1 MNDKT
6 SIEYLIDKIK
16 KNSKIAFLRFGD
28 GDFQMMFKQRVG
40 TMVGHSNQNYVTSE
54 MNKEMLDSYNYVND
68 NYLIGDV
75 YGSLS
80 DRNTLSNVKNM
91 IKIHKNEPFCKKDNN
106 LSYICIQES
115 FLTDSNNFL
124 EFVNVINKSK
134 TVFVGSY
141 YEPILDKFYG
151 NIVYHVKTPS
161 TNSANYVDELEQEI
175 LEIDTPYEQIIFSA
189 GQASRLLIYRLWKKL
204 NVKFIDVGSVSD
216 MIIINSQS
224 FKKIK
229 KRSHLITY
237 KDLIKK
243 NLDFYNQKLN

>member
-1 MNDKT
+1 MNDKS

-16 KNSKIAFLRFGD
+16 KNKKIAFLRFGD
-28 GDFQMMFKQRVG
+28 GDFQMMFKQRIG
-40 TMVGHSNQNYVTSE
+40 TMVGHSNQNFVTSE
-54 MNKEMLDSYNYVND
+54 MNKEMLESYNYVNN

-80 DRNTLSNVKNM
+80 ERNTLSNVKNM
-91 IKIHKNEPFCKKDNN
+91 IKIHKNEPFCKKENN

-115 FLTDSNNFL
+115 FLNDSNNFL
-124 EFVNVINKSK
+124 EFVNAINKSK

-141 YEPILDKFYG
+141 YEPILNKFYG
-151 NIVYHVKTPS
+151 NIVHHVKTPS

-175 LEIDTPYEQIIFSA
+175 LEIDKSYDQIIFSA